1 MKFSFITPTHK
12 NTEYIKEL
20 YHSIKAQSYNNWE
33 WIIWINGS
41 ATHDHL
47 SFIDNNDKRI
57 QIYCDYSTN
66 TNVGYHKH
74 KAFHL
79 GTGDILVEVDHD
91 DILMP
96 ECLDKLKQAYQSYP
110 DVGFVYSDNAKL
122 NDNFKPYNSA
132 HGWQHKK
139 ISYKDKALWVPQSF
153 DASSHSVSLIW
164 YAPDHVR
171 SWRKIVYNKIGGHNI
186 NLNILDDQELII
198 KTYLETK
205 FYHIKE
211 PLYIYR
217 IHGQNTWLERNK
229 EIQRKTIEL
238 RNKWIRP
245 LAERDAYLNNLQMID
260 IGGGIDGKSGY
271 ITIDQEGGD
280 INCDLNEGIPMSD
293 NSCYVINASHVIEHL
308 RNPYKTMKEI
318 HRVLVHGGWV
328 FIEVP
333 STDGR
338 GAFQDPTHVSFWNEN
353 SFWYYT
359 KKTQARYIRND
370 TIKFQTHRL
379 ETAYPSDWWKKHNI
393 PVVYADL
400 ICIKNNDHRF
410 PGLLE
415 I

>member
-1 MKFSFITPTHK
+1 MKFSLITPTHK
-12 NTEYIKEL
+12 NTEYIQEL
-20 YHSIKAQSYNNWE
+20 YHSIKAQNYSNWE

-41 ATHDHL
+41 ATHDYL
-47 SFIDNNDKRI
+47 SFIDQNDTRI
-57 QIYCDYSTN
+57 QIHCDYSKN
-66 TNVGYHKH
+66 TNVGYHKN

-96 ECLDKLKQAYQSYP
+96 ECLDKLKQAYESYP

-132 HGWQHKK
+132 YGWQHKK

-171 SWRKIVYNKIGGHNI
+171 SWRKTVYNKIGGHNI

-211 PLYIYR
+211 PLYVYR

-229 EIQRKTIEL
+229 QIQLGTIEL
-238 RNKWIRP
+238 RNKWIKS
-245 LAERDAYLNNLQMID
+245 LAERDAHLNNLQMID
-260 IGGGIDGKSGY
+260 MGGGIDGRPGY

-280 INCDLNEGIPMSD
+280 INCDLNEGIPMPN
-293 NSCYVINASHVIEHL
+293 NSCYVINASHIIEHL
-308 RNPYKTMKEI
+308 KDPFKTMKEI
-318 HRVLVHGGWV
+318 HRVLAHGGWV

-359 KKTQARYIRND
+359 KKEQARYIRNN
-370 TIKFQTHRL
+370 TVKFQTHRL
-379 ETAYPSDWWKKHNI
+379 ETSYPSDWWKKHNI

-400 ICIKNNDHRF
+400 ICIKNNDCRF